1 MSDIALVIPARLG
14 STRLHRKALADIE
27 GQPMVVRVAQQA
39 AKVSQIQRVLVAT
52 DSQEIVDAVN
62 NAGFQCM
69 MTPAELNSGTERVAW
84 VAKDL
89 KEKIIINLQGD
100 EPVMQPDTIAAA
112 VAAISES
119 DAPMGSVFTK
129 FESIE
134 EAQNPSCVKVLMNQ
148 RFEAI
153 YFSRHLIP
161 FRQNKISDDEILNH
175 PYWGKHMGIYSY
187 QKDFLL
193 RFPSLSPSLAERAES
208 LEQLRALH
216 HGHKISLRSSEFG
229 SQSVDTAEDL
239 EAARKIF
246 REIRSKNGKA

>member
-39 AKVSQIQRVLVAT
+39 AKVPQIQRVLVAT
-52 DSQEIVDAVN
+52 DSQEIADAVSK
-62 NAGFQCM
+62 AGFQSE
-69 MTPAELNSGTERVAW
+69 MTPVELNSGTERVAW
-84 VAKDL
+84 VAKNL
-89 KEKIIINLQGD
+89 SERIIINLQGD

-112 VAAISES
+112 VSAIRES

-129 FESIE
+129 FVSME
-134 EAQNPSCVKVLMNQ
+134 EAQSPSCVKVLMNQ
-148 RFEAI
+148 KLEAI

-161 FRQNKISDDEILNH
+161 FRQNKISDEELMAH

-193 RFPSLSPSLAERAES
+193 RFPALSPSLAERAES

-216 HGHKISLRSSEFG
+216 HGFKISLRSSLHG

-246 REIRSKNGKA
+246 RETRSKNG